1 MNGRAARG
9 AGPGVC
15 AIALCVAFAAR
26 AQDFDA
32 CLKDLRDEATA
43 NGISPSVLDSAFANL
58 QADPSVIEASENQPE
73 FETPVWEYLAR
84 LVDDKRIADGRAM
97 LEQWRRA
104 LGAAQRRYGVDR
116 HVIVAVWG
124 VETDYGRI
132 MGKRSLVRSLATLSC
147 NGPRRRYFRGELMAT
162 LQILQSGDVR
172 ADALRGSWAG
182 AFGHS
187 QFMPSTFR
195 RSAVDLDG
203 DGRRDI
209 VGSIPDALGSIAN
222 YLKEVGWVNG
232 HPWGYEVVLPRG
244 YNGPS
249 GRHNR
254 HDLAEWKKLGI
265 RRVGNKA
272 LTGPEHKAALLLP
285 AGTRGP
291 AFLIFPN
298 FNAIHAYNNSESYA
312 LAIAHLADRLRG
324 GGPIVGS
331 WPTDEKLLSRAER
344 VELQLWLVERGF
356 YSGAADGIL
365 GSRTVEAIKAFQS
378 SAGIPADGFAS
389 ARVLAALRE

>member
-1 MNGRAARG
+1 MRLAAL
-9 AGPGVC
+9 A
-15 AIALCVAFAAR
+15 AAALFASSAA

-32 CLKDLRDEATA
+32 CVKELRGEATA
-43 NGISPSVLDSAFANL
+43 NGISAAVVDSAFANL
-58 QADPSVIEASENQPE
+58 QPDPTVVEASENQPE

-84 LVDDKRIADGRAM
+84 LVDDKRIAEGRAM

-104 LGAAQRRYGVDR
+104 LASAQRRYGVDR

-147 NGPRRRYFRGELMAT
+147 AGPRQRYFRGELMAT

-172 ADALRGSWAG
+172 ADELRGSWAG

-222 YLKEVGWVNG
+222 YLKDAGWVSG
-232 HPWGYEVVLPRG
+232 QPWGYEVILPRK
-244 YNGPS
+244 YDGPS

-254 HDLAEWKKLGI
+254 RDLAEWKKLGI
-265 RRVGNKA
+265 RRPGGKA
-272 LTGPEHKAALLLP
+272 LTGPDKAALLLP

-291 AFLIFPN
+291 AFLVFHN
-298 FNAIHAYNNSESYA
+298 FDAIHAYNNSESYA
-312 LAIAHLADRLRG
+312 LAIAHLADRMRG
-324 GGPIVGS
+324 GGPIVAP
-331 WPTDEKLLSRAER
+331 WPTDDRLLSRAER
-344 VELQLWLVERGF
+344 VELQLWLTERGL

-378 SAGIPADGFAS
+378 AAGLPADGYAS
-389 ARVLAALRE
+389 ARVLAALRQ